1 MSPAAGAVTDDRAV
15 SRSRRWLDSGI
26 AAGVALLGG
35 VLLYLSFPPRDG
47 LWWLVV
53 PAFALLG
60 LVLRDARPGR
70 GFLAG
75 FAFGLGFLLPLLVW
89 VGSLVQT
96 LPWVALSVFE
106 SLFFGLTGALI
117 ALVSRMPGRLGAL
130 WPVWAAALWVGGE
143 LLRGSVPFGGFPWGR
158 VGFGQPESPL
168 LPVAAIGGVPLLS
181 FVTVLAG
188 LAVTELL
195 RRLVR
200 RPGSASPTAASPTAA
215 RGTPEAQDAPKVPL
229 AAPGGAAPA
238 PGDAGPGGAAQGG
251 VASGGAA
258 AWARASA
265 VPLVLLVLVTAAGPL
280 ASLVPPTPGEPART
294 VTVAAIQGNV
304 PRLGLDFN
312 SQRRAVLD
320 NHARETENLAAEVA
334 AGRRPQPDVVI
345 WPENSSD
352 IDPLR
357 NPDAAARIDAAA
369 RAVGAPIMVGAVL
382 VNPGGTTSN
391 AALVWEAGTGV
402 VDRQDKR
409 RIQPFGEYMPWRS
422 FFRLF
427 SEYVDRAGFFVPG
440 DGDGLVDLAGV
451 PTAVA
456 ICWEI
461 AFDDAFGDAVAAG
474 AQLLAVPSNNAT
486 FGLTEMTY
494 QQMAMSQV
502 RAVEFDRP
510 VVVVTT
516 SGVSG
521 MIDPDGTVTD
531 RTGQFVPGVLVDRVE
546 LRTTTTLSARLR
558 SGPEWTLTVVGL
570 LAAGVAYAATRR
582 ARGEAGRSA
591 GSPWRDGP
599 AGEDENG

>member
-1 MSPAAGAVTDDRAV
+1 V
-15 SRSRRWLDSGI
+15 SRRRRWLASGAV
-26 AAGVALLGG
+26 AAVAAAAG

-47 LWWLVV
+47 LWWLAV
-53 PAFALLG
+53 PAFAVLG
-60 LVLRDARPGR
+60 LLLRDARPGR

-89 VGSLVQT
+89 VGALVQT
-96 LPWVALSVFE
+96 PPWLALSAFE
-106 SLFFGLTGALI
+106 SLFLGLTGAVM
-117 ALVSRMPGRLGAL
+117 ALVSRVPGRLGVL
-130 WPVWAAALWVGGE
+130 WPVWAAAVWVGGE

-158 VGFGQPESPL
+158 VGFSQPESPL

-181 FVTVLAG
+181 FATVLAG
-188 LAVTELL
+188 LALTELL
-195 RRLVR
+195 RRAVAGRVPGLPVP
-200 RPGSASPTAASPTAA
+200 RPAGDGRA
-215 RGTPEAQDAPKVPL
+215 
-229 AAPGGAAPA
+229 GAL
-238 PGDAGPGGAAQGG
+238 
-251 VASGGAA
+251 
-258 AWARASA
+258 RAVA
-265 VPLVLLVLVTAAGPL
+265 VPVVLLLLVGVAGPL
-280 ASLVPPTPGEPART
+280 AALVPPAAGPPART

-312 SQRRAVLD
+312 AQRRAVLD
-320 NHARETENLAAEVA
+320 NHARETENLAAEIA
-334 AGRRPQPDVVI
+334 AGRQPQPDLVI

-369 RAVGAPIMVGAVL
+369 RAVRAPIMVGAVL
-382 VNPGGTTSN
+382 VNPGRTTSN

-427 SEYVDRAGFFVPG
+427 SSYVDRAGYFVPG
-440 DGDGLVDLAGV
+440 DGDGLVNLAGV

-461 AFDDAFGDAVAAG
+461 AFDDAFGDAVDAG

-486 FGLTEMTY
+486 FGFSEMTY
-494 QQMAMSQV
+494 QQMAMSRV

-510 VVVVTT
+510 VVVATT

-521 MIDPDGTVTD
+521 MITPQGTVTA
-531 RTGQFVPGVLVDRVE
+531 RTGQFVPGVLVDRIE

-558 SGPEWTLTVVGL
+558 SGPEWTLTVIGL
-570 LAAGVAYAATRR
+570 LAAGAACVAVRRERGEAVGSAEPSDRR
-582 ARGEAGRSA
+582 ARAGKDE
-591 GSPWRDGP
+591 DG
-599 AGEDENG
+599 